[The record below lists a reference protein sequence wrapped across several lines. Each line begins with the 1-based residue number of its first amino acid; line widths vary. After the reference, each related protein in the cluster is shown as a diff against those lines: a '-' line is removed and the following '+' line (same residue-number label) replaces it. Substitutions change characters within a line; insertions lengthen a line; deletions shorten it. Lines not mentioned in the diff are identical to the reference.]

1 MLLDIMD
8 VLRTSG
14 KTIERP
20 ISIEPV
26 VIDDLEIVEPVSGVV
41 RARNARRSVVLD
53 GQAQTVVRMRCARCL
68 REFEQSMNLE
78 LESVAPLSFFRARLP
93 GHQIP
98 GHFED
103 KDGEENEE
111 ADDEL
116 AAVFESHHADV
127 LELVRQAIF
136 LQAPIAPLCS
146 ADCPGLPQAAQ
157 YSGGAIDD
165 RWSALQK
172 LVENDVGE
180 TAIGE
185 NSTAASQK

>member
-26 VIDDLEIVEPVSGVV
+26 VIDDLEIVEPVRGTV
-41 RARNARRSVVLD
+41 RARNARRSVVVD
-53 GQAQTVVRMRCARCL
+53 GYAQAMVRMRCARCL

-78 LESVAPLSFFRARLP
+78 LEAVAPLSFFRARLP
-93 GHQIP
+93 GQQIP
-98 GHFED
+98 GHLED
-103 KDGEENEE
+103 KDGEEDTD

-116 AAVFESHHADV
+116 AAVFDSHHADV

-146 ADCPGLPQAAQ
+146 DDCSGLPQAAQ
-157 YSGGAIDD
+157 YNGGATDD

-172 LVENDVGE
+172 LVENDAVE
-180 TAIGE
+180 
-185 NSTAASQK
+185 SMPASQK